1 MRHGPVISTSFRGDR
16 WYIMVTSYGRTEVAG
31 PRILRAPPHPDIEWS
46 HADKEKAE
54 ADAQRLRDYL
64 ASLPSRKPSKAKLRS
79 VHD

>member
-46 HADKEKAE
+46 HPEQGQAE
-54 ADAQRLRDYL
+54 SHAQLLRNYL
-64 ASLPSRKPSKAKLRS
+64 DQLPTRTVSKKKLRQMGS
-79 VHD
+79 